1 MRISTPIERVV
12 KKIDLHYLLTDS
24 RSSRYLSENC
34 FSGVC
39 GGFAAAHTTEENLF
53 SDGFLILA

>member
-34 FSGVC
+34 FSGVFV
-39 GGFAAAHTTEENLF
+39 GEAAAHITKENLF
-53 SDGFLILA
+53 SDGF